1 MSMNTAN
8 EGTPVART
16 GRINV
21 KMLMQLSLVAL
32 LLVVWTLLSFTTTTF
47 ATSGNITNLLRQTA
61 IGGVLAIGQTF
72 VIITA
77 GIDLSVG
84 SLVAVTGVSLALLVS
99 HGVPLTLAIVLAL
112 LLGLAAGLIN
122 GFAIHKL
129 GLPPFIATLA
139 MLSVARGTALLL
151 TGGQSISMPTSGFT
165 AFSTTNVWI
174 VPSLFVVL
182 LLVAAVGWVLLHRSR
197 WGRYVFAY
205 GSNKE
210 AARLSGVNIGGV
222 VYFVYGFSAL
232 CAAIA
237 GVLVVSRIG
246 VGVPTAG
253 TGYELDSIAAS
264 VIGGASLFGGAG
276 GIFGTILGALLITT
290 ISNGANL
297 LNVDPFWQQIIT
309 GLLIAVIV
317 FLDQLRKRREA

>member
-1 MSMNTAN
+1 MSAN
-8 EGTPVART
+8 DATLKPTRSL
-16 GRINV
+16 NV

-32 LLVVWTLLSFTTTTF
+32 LLAVWIALGLSTDTF
-47 ATSGNITNLLRQTA
+47 ATPGNITNLLRQTA

-84 SLVAVTGVSLALLVS
+84 SVVAVTGVTLALLAS
-99 HGVPLTLAIVLAL
+99 HGMPLVPAIFLAL
-112 LLGLAAGLIN
+112 LLGFGIGMIN
-122 GFAIHKL
+122 AFAIHKL

-139 MLSVARGTALLL
+139 MLSVARGSALLL
-151 TGGQSISMPTSGFT
+151 TGGQSISMPSSGFT
-165 AFSTTNVWI
+165 TFSTTNVGP

-210 AARLSGVNIGGV
+210 AARLSGVNIGAV
-222 VYFVYGFSAL
+222 VFFVYGISAL
-232 CAAIA
+232 CAAIG

-264 VIGGASLFGGAG
+264 VIGGSSLFGGEG
-276 GIFGTILGALLITT
+276 GVFGTILGALLITT

-297 LNVDPFWQQIIT
+297 LGVDPFWQQIIT

-317 FLDQLRKRREA
+317 YLDQLRKRREG

>member
-8 EGTPVART
+8 ESQPSKSRRQV
-16 GRINV
+16 NV

-32 LLVVWTLLSFTTTTF
+32 LLVVWTLLSFSTTTF
-47 ATSGNITNLLRQTA
+47 ATPGNVTNLLRQTA

-84 SLVAVTGVSLALLVS
+84 SLVAVTGVGLALMAS
-99 HGVPLTLAIVLAL
+99 HGVPLPLAILLAL
-112 LLGLAAGLIN
+112 LLGLAAGMLN
-122 GFAIHKL
+122 AFAIHQL

-151 TGGQSISMPTSGFT
+151 TGGQSISMPTSAFT

-182 LLVAAVGWVLLHRSR
+182 LAVAAIGWVLLHRSR
-197 WGRYVFAY
+197 MGRYVFAY

-222 VYFVYGFSAL
+222 VYFVYGVSAL

-237 GVLVVSRIG
+237 GVLVVSRIA

-264 VIGGASLFGGAG
+264 VIGGASLFGGEG

-317 FLDQLRKRREA
+317 FLDQLRKRREG

>member
-1 MSMNTAN
+1 MSLTDAPTLKPKRQAN
-8 EGTPVART
+8 L
-16 GRINV
+16 
-21 KMLMQLSLVAL
+21 KSLMQLSLVAL
-32 LLVVWTLLSFTTTTF
+32 LLVVWTALSFSTPTF
-47 ATSGNITNLLRQTA
+47 ATEGNITNLLRQTA

-84 SLVAVTGVSLALLVS
+84 SLVAVTGVSLALMVER
-99 HGVPLTLAIVLAL
+99 GVPLPLAVAGALAL
-112 LLGLAAGLIN
+112 GLTAGMVN
-122 GFAIHKL
+122 AFAIHRM

-139 MLSVARGTALLL
+139 MLSVARGSALLL
-151 TGGQSISMPTSGFT
+151 TGGQSISMPASGFT
-165 AFSTTNVWI
+165 AFSTTNVWV

-182 LLVAAVGWVLLHRSR
+182 LLVAAAGWVLLHRTR

-222 VYFVYGFSAL
+222 VFFVYGISAL

-237 GVLVVSRIG
+237 GILVVSRIG

-276 GIFGTILGALLITT
+276 GVFGTILGALLITT

-317 FLDQLRKRREA
+317 FLDQWRKRREG